1 MNEQVKVV
9 ARTKTGE
16 VLKGFV
22 NKDDLA
28 RINNNESVYLELI
41 NSVNTVG
48 TYISQDQL
56 EGLFVVKTFDGKKP
70 GALKR
75 IFFDAKRVLGDNL
88 SLISAAAVVG
98 LLTLVGFMALL

>member
-28 RINNNESVYLELI
+28 HINNNESVYLELI

-48 TYISQDQL
+48 TYIRQDQL
-56 EGLFVVKTFDGKKP
+56 EGLRSEERRVGKEC
-70 GALKR
+70 
-75 IFFDAKRVLGDNL
+75 
-88 SLISAAAVVG
+88 
-98 LLTLVGFMALL
+98 